1 MMSETTR
8 NVQPVISDLGKPG
21 SGELVPSRYAVRVG
35 DVDVV
40 LISDGILPLPT
51 STMSTNVSEADRNA
65 WFDGRFL
72 QRDMFDWALNIA
84 LVRSGERLILID
96 SGVGDGFEY
105 FTRAGKSVM
114 RLESAGIDLSALTD
128 IVITHMHMDHVG
140 GLNVDGVKAKLR
152 PDVRIH
158 VSAAEVAFWK
168 NPDFS
173 KTVMPE
179 TVPPALRKAAE
190 FVTLYGEHIVQF
202 DQTVE
207 VAAGV
212 SARVTGGHTPGTASW
227 TSHRTAKAD
236 VRGRCDLRSQ
246 LRSSRVANGFEHDP
260 ETAAAVRIALFNE
273 AAETGAL
280 LAAAHVAFPSIGH
293 IARNGDGFRF
303 VPVLGLLI
311 TGHGSVF
318 DDHDETAACRRH
330 GAGKARRLSRRA
342 VLHAAVNSH
351 SYASP
356 RTASHNHP
364 PAATGY
370 RPASRPAR
378 ACRHAESRSGRRC
391 AALRPDRA

>member
-1 MMSETTR
+1 MSETTR
-8 NVQPVISDLGKPG
+8 NVQPVTVNLGKEG

-51 STMSTNVSEADRNA
+51 STMSTNVSEADRND

-84 LVRSGERLILID
+84 LVRSGDRLILID

-105 FTRAGKSVM
+105 FTRAGQSVM
-114 RLESAGIDLSALTD
+114 RLESAGIDLAAITD

-140 GLNVDGVKAKLR
+140 GLNVDGVRSKLR

-158 VSAAEVAFWK
+158 VAAAEVAFWK

-179 TVPPALRKAAE
+179 TVPPALHKAAAR
-190 FVTLYGEHIVQF
+190 FVELYGENIVQF
-202 DQTVE
+202 DQNVE

-212 SARVTGGHTPGTASW
+212 SARVTGGHTPGHCVVDVASNGEKLTFVGDAIFEVGFDNPKW
-227 TSHRTAKAD
+227 
-236 VRGRCDLRSQ
+236 Q
-246 LRSSRVANGFEHDP
+246 NGFEHDP
-260 ETAAAVRIALFNE
+260 EVAVDVRIALLNE

-293 IARNGDGFRF
+293 IAKNGESFRF
-303 VPVLGLLI
+303 VPVLW
-311 TGHGSVF
+311 
-318 DDHDETAACRRH
+318 D
-330 GAGKARRLSRRA
+330 
-342 VLHAAVNSH
+342 
-351 SYASP
+351 Y
-356 RTASHNHP
+356 
-364 PAATGY
+364 
-370 RPASRPAR
+370 
-378 ACRHAESRSGRRC
+378 
-391 AALRPDRA
+391 

>member
-140 GLNVDGVKAKLR
+140 GLNVDGVKAAPGRAHSRVGRGSGVLEKSGLQQ
-152 PDVRIH
+152 DGDAGNG
-158 VSAAEVAFWK
+158 AAG
-168 NPDFS
+168 
-173 KTVMPE
+173 
-179 TVPPALRKAAE
+179 PAQGGRE

-227 TSHRTAKAD
+227 TSHRTA
-236 VRGRCDLRSQ
+236 S
-246 LRSSRVANGFEHDP
+246 
-260 ETAAAVRIALFNE
+260 
-273 AAETGAL
+273 
-280 LAAAHVAFPSIGH
+280 
-293 IARNGDGFRF
+293 
-303 VPVLGLLI
+303 
-311 TGHGSVF
+311 
-318 DDHDETAACRRH
+318 
-330 GAGKARRLSRRA
+330 
-342 VLHAAVNSH
+342 
-351 SYASP
+351 
-356 RTASHNHP
+356 
-364 PAATGY
+364 
-370 RPASRPAR
+370 
-378 ACRHAESRSGRRC
+378 
-391 AALRPDRA
+391 